1 MTKMVKAQSIVNTNI
16 TEVLLMQ
23 VFDEIFAEL
32 KDYTD
37 YLVMLR
43 GANFELTHLEK
54 SKKKELS
61 AIQ

>member
-1 MTKMVKAQSIVNTNI
+1 MTKMVKAKSIVNTNI

-32 KDYTD
+32 KDYTN